1 MSKGLSS
8 WNKGPK
14 RFNMHQLSDYDRQS
28 KNRPLLQEKEKIA
41 QLINDEEFRK
51 TRLRQEGLEAH
62 FGTLK
67 TLFRQGLAIRRQ
79 DDKEGN
85 VYQLDKDKSQYVP

>member
-1 MSKGLSS
+1 MSKGFSS

-14 RFNMHQLSDYDRQS
+14 RFNMHQLSDYHRQS
-28 KNRPLLQEKEKIA
+28 KNRHLLQEKEKIP
-41 QLINDEEFRK
+41 QLINDEECRK

-67 TLFRQGLAIRRQ
+67 TL
-79 DDKEGN
+79 
-85 VYQLDKDKSQYVP
+85 